1 MSRYVYRKMERRDH
15 EALSALH
22 ERDLGCA
29 HRDKEFFEW
38 KYWRSPGGPHE
49 SVVAEETTT
58 GRIVGE
64 LGGIAVMMRYFG
76 KTGPVYFDVDVVI
89 DKDASRGRIFFP
101 IYRKRLEI
109 IAERKVPS
117 VPLNCS
123 FTIPKTL
130 KIMSKTWKIREVA
143 PAPKLAKVLR
153 HGAYIRKKTG
163 SNLVA
168 GVGGSA
174 LDLWSHLR
182 YPMIAPRLIDVSQT
196 DRFDASADV
205 LWDRMKDY
213 YSIWV
218 VRDQAFL
225 NWRYVEIPH
234 VDNRIL
240 VARENDTLL
249 GYLVVNFPDHDQR
262 AGVIQDFQFL
272 RERKD
277 AGRALLRRGVDL
289 VKRSGSE
296 VAVIWDF
303 DHTHTHA
310 ILEEFGFRSR
320 ETTGRHL
327 CVRDAI
333 ELEERLVDV
342 PFEEARAQTNWFLG
356 KGDADDD

>member
-22 ERDLGCA
+22 EKYLGCG
-29 HRDKEFFEW
+29 HRDNDFFEW

-49 SVVAEETTT
+49 SVVAEETAT

-89 DKDASRGRIFFP
+89 DKEASRGRIFFP
-101 IYRKRLEI
+101 IYRKRLEF
-109 IAERKVPS
+109 IAERNVPS

-130 KIMSKTWKIREVA
+130 KIMSKTWKIRGVA

-153 HGAYIRKKTG
+153 HGAYIGKKTG
-163 SNLVA
+163 SKPIAAA
-168 GVGGSA
+168 GGFL
-174 LDLWSHLR
+174 LDLWSSLR
-182 YPMIAPRLIDVSQT
+182 YPMTAPRQIDVREVDS
-196 DRFDASADV
+196 FDASADE

-213 YSIWV
+213 YSVWV
-218 VRDQAFL
+218 VRDRTFL
-225 NWRYVEIPH
+225 NWRYVDIPR
-234 VDNRIL
+234 VDNRIF
-240 VARENDTLL
+240 VAREGDKLL
-249 GYLVVNFPDHDQR
+249 GYTVVNFQDRTKR

-277 AGRALLRRGVDL
+277 AGRALLRNCIEYL
-289 VKRSGSE
+289 KKIGSE
-296 VAVIWDF
+296 VAIIWDF

-310 ILEEFGFRSR
+310 VLEEFGFGER
-320 ETTGRHL
+320 ETTGRHF

-333 ELEERLVDV
+333 ELKERIADI
-342 PFEEARAQTNWFLG
+342 PFDKARDRSAWFLG